1 MQIAE
6 LFLPCIGETN
16 RVMEGQIHSETK
28 LILGLRNS
36 EEPVFAMVYDAY
48 KNKLYSFAWRF
59 LKNKELSQEIVQETL
74 ISLWTNRQQL
84 DINFPL
90 GPYLYTIARRLT
102 LNALRNA
109 ATAVAAREKL
119 WLDLSEAH
127 NETEEAVLL
136 ADLQE
141 FTDLS
146 VAKLPKQQQLVFKM
160 SRYEG
165 LSHEEIATKLKIS
178 RHTVNNHLVEALKNL
193 RQQFK
198 ESGISYSILLGWLFL
213 K

>member
-1 MQIAE
+1 
-6 LFLPCIGETN
+6 
-16 RVMEGQIHSETK
+16 MEVQVHSDTE

-36 EEPVFAMVYDAY
+36 EEPEFAMVYNTY
-48 KNKLYSFAWRF
+48 KTKLYSFAWRF

-74 ISLWTNRQQL
+74 ISLWTNRHNL
-84 DINFPL
+84 DISYPL

-109 ATAVAAREKL
+109 ATAGAAREKL
-119 WLDLSEAH
+119 WLDLNEAH

-141 FTDLS
+141 FTDQS
-146 VAKLPKQQQLVFKM
+146 VAKLPKQQQLVFKL

-165 LSHEEIATKLKIS
+165 LSHEEIAARLKIS
-178 RHTVNNHLVEALKNL
+178 KNTVNNHLVEALKNL

-198 ESGISYSILLGWLFL
+198 ESGISYTLLFGWLFL